1 MTAKIAD
8 DLGRLFEVGF
18 NIGILS
24 YIHKNNIKNHFGNIY
39 RQELQNLK
47 FAEIKKIIVK
57 KVISQLEREIA
68 ETWCQF
74 FVQKGFLCGLNFLR
88 EYLQSL
94 GCVKK
99 ANLQYLE
106 VIYFQCRFNGDNS
119 LGTHEVDD
127 EKQWFK
133 NVLSQFKN
141 LEFTEQD
148 FYKYKQ
154 GGDFFNADTLMLL
167 KYKNQFRVLCLDLSV
182 FSIHTDDDLQ
192 NIDYVEIIRGLLLRD
207 INYLRSK
214 SVFSK
219 LRIDT
224 ESVGL
229 DFSPSLKEYFTAF
242 KSKDKESA
250 KLIQAGSYIYSFCQ
264 FLQENNFIPDISRL
278 VCNAVG
284 YSDRSFNTISI
295 PGNNLQLFEN
305 CYTIYREHYKE
316 EEITDARYRVLQKIQ
331 LNAYR
336 SFQQGKKL
344 VDSLLEI
351 TPDTINILPRY
362 TETITDFYNSVSPVP
377 SELVSQFNLTENPN
391 FREAHNQ
398 LIKRYL
404 LSENTYIFLT
414 GNPGIGKTTAIVD
427 FLTQYQDNG
436 FLLLYVSPRKQVN
449 LDIIEKFK
457 DRKTGRL
464 VNDQIFAINTHSNLI
479 QDHGGKLSVA
489 YTSNQRDDDF
499 NLGEVH
505 FLKSGDIQRKSQR
518 KDRLQQITDD
528 TLKDIGTKSKGVLN
542 SICQALYYLINSE
555 EYNQI
560 IATASTQSLKK
571 TDYGDTLKHLEKIF
585 QDAYSTREN
594 KVFPEKMR
602 NISRRIKHLFI
613 MIDEITGDEGGVEF
627 LEGIKN
633 MVKTYKLTNP
643 ENGFNTKIIVA
654 DASIVD
660 KNVICQ
666 HLEDTSPEPNKVY
679 FRTADANIQP
689 LSVESFTFKGSPAI
703 IINTNTYPA
712 KSLTINYQIIRE
724 SSRFTERVKLKNK
737 SDLEKT
743 SQEEIFKDI
752 KNFFANPNI
761 EQFIVYIQD
770 KPKLSELI
778 DKIQSELG
786 RENFVKNTHFLEIHA
801 NISEVEKQEIKLH
814 QENVKVVFMTA
825 SGSRGLSFPKAKH
838 ILVEIPKFEIEKNLM
853 EIIQVIY
860 RGRGNDI
867 IDNQDKYLT
876 FYLAERSVYYR
887 NDPEISIKE
896 NSLNLLNI
904 LLILKASIMT
914 RIQGYGNIG
923 RKNFLLIPIG
933 GKSVFAAGES
943 FSSKIENLITQ
954 LKKEYNRNKSHISLK
969 DAYTKLEL
977 LMGDGDFIVTK
988 NTEESYLKIR
998 ENFNNTFLEVAKT
1011 FDKLLDFTPL
1021 ELGYISGGLLIVPSF
1036 QIQESYQMRFLDIQN
1051 YANRELWNN
1060 LKSISKNQ
1068 TYPESLTYAVK
1079 DAIELVE
1086 KLINAPEKTQ
1096 NYIQKSQNTDQYYA
1110 LPLFAFISG
1119 EVMKEYFATK
1129 PEEPED
1135 QRFKDIL
1142 SIYIRSL
1149 YPVNNVLPIGHNYK
1163 EFPFV
1168 VFRSY
1173 SLEEIR
1179 NKLFTEKYLL
1189 NSQELNVL
1197 NLILSQ
1203 N

>member
-24 YIHKNNIKNHFGNIY
+24 YIHKNNIKNHFGDLY
-39 RQELQNLK
+39 SQELQNLK
-47 FAEIKKIIVK
+47 FAEIKKTIVK
-57 KVISQLEREIA
+57 KVIGKLEREIA

-74 FVQKGFLCGLNFLR
+74 FVQKGFLCGLNFFR
-88 EYLQSL
+88 EYLKSL
-94 GCVKK
+94 GCVK
-99 ANLQYLE
+99 NENFRYLE
-106 VIYFQCRFNGDNS
+106 IIYFQCRFNGDNS
-119 LGTHEVDD
+119 IGTHEVD
-127 EKQWFK
+127 EVQWFK
-133 NVLSQFKN
+133 NVLSQWKSLAVTFGDIQN
-141 LEFTEQD
+141 
-148 FYKYKQ
+148 YKQ
-154 GGDFFNADTLMLL
+154 GGDFLNADSLMLL
-167 KYKNQFRVLCLDLSV
+167 KYKHNYRVLCLDLSV
-182 FSIHTDDDLQ
+182 FSIHTDEDLQ

-224 ESVGL
+224 ESLGL

-264 FLQENNFIPDISRL
+264 FLQANSLLPDVSRL

-284 YSDRSFNTISI
+284 YSDRYFNTISI
-295 PGNNLQLFEN
+295 PANNLELFHT
-305 CYTIYREHYKE
+305 CYQIYQEHDKK

-331 LNAYR
+331 INAYR
-336 SFQQGKKL
+336 SFQQGRKL
-344 VDSLLEI
+344 VNSLLEI
-351 TPDTINILPRY
+351 TPNTINILPRH
-362 TETITDFYNSVSPVP
+362 TETITDFFNSVSPVP
-377 SELVSQFNLTENPN
+377 SELVSQFNLTGNPN
-391 FREAHNQ
+391 FRQAHNQ

-427 FLTQYQDNG
+427 FLTQYQNDG

-457 DRKTGRL
+457 DRKTGKL

-479 QDHGGKLSVA
+479 QDNSGKLSVA
-489 YTSNQRDDDF
+489 YTSNQHQHDF
-499 NLGEVH
+499 TLGDVH
-505 FLKSGDIQRKSQR
+505 FLNSENIERKSRR
-518 KDRLQQITDD
+518 KDRLAQITDD
-528 TLKDIGTKSKGVLN
+528 TFQDMGTKNKGVLQ
-542 SICQALYYLINSE
+542 SICEGLYYLIRDQK
-555 EYNQI
+555 YNQI

-585 QDAYSTREN
+585 QDAYSTKEN

-627 LEGIKN
+627 LEGIKK
-633 MVKTYKLTNP
+633 MVKTYQLTNS

-679 FRTADANIQP
+679 FRTADTNIQP

-712 KSLTINYQIIRE
+712 QSLTINYQIIVE
-724 SSRFTERVKLKNK
+724 YCRFTNRVKLKDK
-737 SDLEKT
+737 SDLEKI
-743 SQEEIFKDI
+743 SQEEILKDI
-752 KNFFANPNI
+752 KKLLQKSDV
-761 EQFIVYIQD
+761 EQFIVYIQN

-786 RENFVKNTHFLEIHA
+786 RDNFVKNIHFLEIHA
-801 NISEVEKQEIKLH
+801 NISELEKQEIKLH

-867 IDNQDKYLT
+867 IDSQDKYLT
-876 FYLAERSVYYR
+876 FYLAERSVYYQD
-887 NDPEISIKE
+887 DPEISIKE
-896 NSLNLLNI
+896 NSLNLLNL

-923 RKNFLLIPIG
+923 RKNYLLIPIG
-933 GKSVFAAGES
+933 GKSVFAAGDT
-943 FSSKIENLITQ
+943 FSSKIENIITQ
-954 LKKEYNRNKSHISLK
+954 LKKEYNRNKSHTSLK

-977 LMGDGDFIVTK
+977 LMGDGDFIVAK

-1021 ELGYISGGLLIVPSF
+1021 ELGYINGGLLIVPSPK
-1036 QIQESYQMRFLDIQN
+1036 IEESYQMRFLDIQN
-1051 YANRELWNN
+1051 YVNIELWNN

-1068 TYPESLTYAVK
+1068 TYPESLTFAVK

-1096 NYIQKSQNTDQYYA
+1096 NYLQKSQNTDQYYA

-1119 EVMKEYFATK
+1119 EVMKEYFESK
-1129 PEEPED
+1129 SEEPED

-1149 YPVNNVLPIGHNYK
+1149 YPVGNVLPIGHNYK

-1173 SLEEIR
+1173 SLGEIR

-1203 N
+1203 NS

>member
-24 YIHKNNIKNHFGNIY
+24 YIHKNNIKNHFGNLY
-39 RQELQNLK
+39 SQDLQNLR
-47 FAEIKKIIVK
+47 FAEIKKTIVK
-57 KVISQLEREIA
+57 KVIGKLEREIA

-74 FVQKGFLCGLNFLR
+74 FVQKGFLCGLNFFR
-88 EYLQSL
+88 EYLKSL
-94 GCVKK
+94 GCREK
-99 ANLQYLE
+99 ANLQNLE
-106 VIYFQCRFNGDNS
+106 VIYFQCRFNGENS
-119 LGTHEVDD
+119 IGTHEVD
-127 EKQWFK
+127 EIQWFK

-141 LEFTEQD
+141 VNVTSGDIQN
-148 FYKYKQ
+148 YKQ
-154 GGDFFNADTLMLL
+154 GGDFLNADSLMLL
-167 KYKNQFRVLCLDLSV
+167 KYKNNYRVLCLDLSV
-182 FSIHTDDDLQ
+182 FSIHTNDDLQ

-224 ESVGL
+224 ESLGL
-229 DFSPSLKEYFTAF
+229 DFSPGLKEYFTAF

-250 KLIQAGSYIYSFCQ
+250 KLIQAGSYIYSFFQ
-264 FLQENNFIPDISRL
+264 FLQENTILPHISKL

-284 YSDRSFNTISI
+284 YSDRYFNTISI
-295 PGNNLQLFEN
+295 PGNNIQLFEI
-305 CYTIYREHYKE
+305 CHQIYQQNYKTE
-316 EEITDARYRVLQKIQ
+316 EEISDARYRVLQKIQ
-331 LNAYR
+331 INAYR

-344 VDSLLEI
+344 VDSLLNI
-351 TPDTINILPRY
+351 TPNTINILPRH

-377 SELVSQFNLTENPN
+377 SELISSLNLTGNPN
-391 FREAHNQ
+391 FRQAHNQ

-427 FLTQYQDNG
+427 FLTQYQNDG

-464 VNDQIFAINTHSNLI
+464 VNEQIFAINTHSNLI
-479 QDHGGKLSVA
+479 QDNGGKLSVA
-489 YTSNQRDDDF
+489 YTSNQYQEDF
-499 NLGEVH
+499 TLGNVH
-505 FLKSGDIQRKSQR
+505 FLNSENIERKSQR
-518 KDRLQQITDD
+518 QDRLQQITDD
-528 TLKDIGTKSKGVLN
+528 TFQDTGTKNKGVLQ
-542 SICQALYYLINSE
+542 SICEGLYYLIKYQKS
-555 EYNQI
+555 NQI

-571 TDYGDTLKHLEKIF
+571 TDYGDTLQHLEKIF
-585 QDAYSTREN
+585 QDAYRKSDE

-627 LEGIKN
+627 LEGIKK

-679 FRTADANIQP
+679 FRKAESNIQP

-712 KSLTINYQIIRE
+712 KSLTINYQIIVE
-724 SSRFTERVKLKNK
+724 SCRFTDRIKLRDK
-737 SDLEKT
+737 SDLEKK
-743 SQEEIFKDI
+743 SQENILTDI
-752 KNFFANPNI
+752 KSIFQKSDV
-761 EQFIVYIQD
+761 EQFIVYIQN

-786 RENFVKNTHFLEIHA
+786 RDNFVKNTHFLEIHA
-801 NISEVEKQEIKLH
+801 NISELEKQEIKQH

-867 IDNQDKYLT
+867 IDNQDKYIT
-876 FYLAERSVYYR
+876 FYLAERSVYYQD
-887 NDPEISIKE
+887 DPEISIKE
-896 NSLNLLNI
+896 NSLNLLNL

-923 RKNFLLIPIG
+923 RKNFVLIPIG
-933 GKSVFAAGES
+933 GKSVFAAGEG

-954 LKKEYNRNKSHISLK
+954 LKKEYNRNKSHTSLK
-969 DAYTKLEL
+969 YAYTKLEL
-977 LMGDGDFIVTK
+977 LMGDGDFIVAK

-1011 FDKLLDFTPL
+1011 FDQLLDFTPL
-1021 ELGYISGGLLIVPSF
+1021 ELGYISGGLLIVPSPK
-1036 QIQESYQMRFLDIQN
+1036 IQESYQMRFLDIQN
-1051 YANRELWNN
+1051 YANRELWNT

-1068 TYPESLTYAVK
+1068 IYPESLTSAVK

-1096 NYIQKSQNTDQYYA
+1096 NYIQKSQHTDQYYA

-1119 EVMKEYFATK
+1119 EVMKEYFDSK

-1149 YPVNNVLPIGHNYK
+1149 YPVGNILPIGHNYQ

-1173 SLEEIR
+1173 SLEEMR

-1189 NSQELNVL
+1189 NSQELNVI